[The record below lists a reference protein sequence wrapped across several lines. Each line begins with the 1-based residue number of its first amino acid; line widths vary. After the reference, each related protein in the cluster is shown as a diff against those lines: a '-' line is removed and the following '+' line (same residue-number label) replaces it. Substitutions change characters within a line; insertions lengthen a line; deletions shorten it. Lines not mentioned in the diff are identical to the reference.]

1 MLCQNTCDVPL
12 GITAIVS
19 APAFSRRPPQA
30 DASSASSNVVTNT
43 LHHGGHGGREG
54 AILNENGLNLRVPRV
69 LRGGEVAFRSGAVVG
84 GTIPDENGFN
94 LRVPRVLRGG
104 EVMPRGGDVVPRGGE
119 LITIVLQAARLPS
132 DSRIAARC
140 RRGPQPV
147 PHVTNAT
154 RTR

>member
-43 LHHGGHGGREG
+43 LHHVGHGGRG
-54 AILNENGLNLRVPRV
+54 GTILNENGFNLCVPRV
-69 LRGGEVAFRSGAVVG
+69 LRGAEVM
-84 GTIPDENGFN
+84 P
-94 LRVPRVLRGG
+94 RGG

-119 LITIVLQAARLPS
+119 SITIVLQAARLPS

>member
-43 LHHGGHGGREG
+43 LHHGGHGGRGG
-54 AILNENGLNLRVPRV
+54 AIPNENGL
-69 LRGGEVAFRSGAVVG
+69 
-84 GTIPDENGFN
+84 N

-119 LITIVLQAARLPS
+119 LITIVLQGARLPS

>member
-1 MLCQNTCDVPL
+1 MHPRRLRC
-12 GITAIVS
+12 S
-19 APAFSRRPPQA
+19 SRKSSRYSRSSRRAGGAPRPSRC
-30 DASSASSNVVTNT
+30 DARLSPRAV
-43 LHHGGHGGREG
+43 
-54 AILNENGLNLRVPRV
+54 NLRVPRV
-69 LRGGEVAFRSGAVVG
+69 LRGGEVAFRGGAVVG